1 MNNQELVIIDA
12 GHGGI
17 DSGAVANNTEEKN
30 LNLQAALQMYNRLQ
44 ELGIP
49 SVLVREDDEYLPK
62 NDRVRRINTI
72 AKEYPNSILIS
83 NHINAGG
90 GEGAEVVYSLKNNST
105 FADLILNNIGEKG
118 QIKRKAYQR
127 RLPENPNKDYYY
139 ILRETN
145 TKEPVLIEYG
155 FIDNPKDIIKLQNNL
170 DDYVEG
176 VVEAI
181 TTYLDLPYE
190 SPELEKEYIVK
201 RGDTLWSISRKTG
214 ISVDE
219 LKRLNNLTT
228 DTLTIGQVLKL
239 EEVGQIEGPIYIV
252 QRNDTLWSIARK
264 YGVSVQEIIN
274 ANNLKTNVLT
284 IGQQLIIPI
293 KDSDIE
299 EPPEPIIPPE
309 PEPEP
314 EPTPEPEPV
323 PPTQDD
329 YTIYTVQKGDSLWL
343 ISQRYGITVPE
354 LIDINNL
361 QNLTIYVGQKLLVP
375 KQEDDNTYYIV
386 QSGDTLWSIANKNN
400 MSVEELKNKNN
411 LTSNLLTIGQQ
422 LIL

>member
-1 MNNQELVIIDA
+1 MRYKSKSNCI
-12 GHGGI
+12 
-17 DSGAVANNTEEKN
+17 
-30 LNLQAALQMYNRLQ
+30 
-44 ELGIP
+44 
-49 SVLVREDDEYLPK
+49 VLF
-62 NDRVRRINTI
+62 
-72 AKEYPNSILIS
+72 
-83 NHINAGG
+83 NHNKDTSGG

-181 TTYLDLPYE
+181 TTYLDLPYD

-214 ISVDE
+214 VSVDE

-264 YGVSVQEIIN
+264 YGVSVQEIIT

-293 KDSDIE
+293 KDSDVE
-299 EPPEPIIPPE
+299 EPSAPIIP

-323 PPTQDD
+323 PPAQDD

>member
-1 MNNQELVIIDA
+1 MRYKSKSNCIILFTHNKDT
-12 GHGGI
+12 
-17 DSGAVANNTEEKN
+17 S
-30 LNLQAALQMYNRLQ
+30 
-44 ELGIP
+44 
-49 SVLVREDDEYLPK
+49 
-62 NDRVRRINTI
+62 
-72 AKEYPNSILIS
+72 
-83 NHINAGG
+83 GG